1 MSTDPSTPHDAP
13 PRTLPEGLSGDRLL
27 ALYERMLLLRRFEQA
42 AQTACRKGETPGFL
56 HLYIGEEATGVGIC
70 DHLRPSDWITSTH
83 RGHGHALAKGM
94 DPDTLMAELYGR
106 ADGCCGGRGGTMHLY
121 DRSVGLFGTNGL
133 VGAGI
138 PQAVGAG
145 MAARRLGGDGM
156 AVAFFGDGAS
166 NHAAFHEGINLA
178 GALSAPVVFVC
189 ENNLYATATPLASVT
204 RNPEIASRAAA
215 YGIPGVAVDGNDIVA
230 VWCAMQQATDRARRG
245 EGPTLIE
252 SKTYRTVAHHE
263 GDPVAGIYRTQA
275 EVDVWLGRDPLLRAR
290 QEWIE
295 PLGLADAAALE
306 AMEARVRA
314 IVDHAI
320 EFARR
325 SPEPDPATVD
335 RHIHAQPLNP
345 AQAQVWPN
353 AATATQTQ
361 GWLDAVRDGIAE
373 EMRANPHLIYFG
385 EGTGERG
392 GTFAHTKNL
401 FKEFGPTRM
410 IDTPISE
417 LGFTGASVGASAAGV
432 RCVADLMFA
441 DFLFEAAGQIV
452 LQAAKL
458 RYMSNG
464 QMNAPMVVRVGAGA
478 VRSAGPHH
486 SGMYHPVWAHVPGLV
501 VCVPSNPADAK
512 GLMKTALRAGDPV
525 LMLESKAL
533 FASKGEVPVGE
544 HYVPFG
550 VARIARPGRDA
561 TIAAAGQMVG
571 LALSAAEALARRG
584 IECEVID
591 LRTIQPLDVDTVA
604 ASVRRTGRLL
614 VVDEGWSMCG
624 VGAELGQ
631 AMQELA
637 FDHLDAPVARLHT
650 DAMTHPFAPSL
661 ERAMLV
667 NAQRIEAA
675 VDDLVRGLAPAPR
688 RMRGGVTASTD
699 GAALA
704 QGAAGAGAASAHA
717 ASDAS
722 ATAVAS
728 GDAPGAEAASAA
740 TAADPAAASATAA
753 PALPPGEP
761 LTMPFGDLTV
771 SEGTLVRWLKQV
783 GDAVRAGETVV
794 EIETDKAIVEVE
806 APCDGTLAH
815 QIEQEGT
822 VVKMGQQIA
831 IIQPA

>member
-1 MSTDPSTPHDAP
+1 MNADLRNPAALA
-13 PRTLPEGLSGDRLL
+13 RALPDGLSGDRLL

-56 HLYIGEEATGVGIC
+56 HLYIGEEATGVGVC

-94 DPDTLMAELYGR
+94 NPDTLMAELYGK

-145 MAARRLGGDGM
+145 MAARRLGGDGV

-189 ENNLYATATPLASVT
+189 ENNLYATATPLSSVT

-230 VWCAMQQATDRARRG
+230 VWSAMREAVERARRG

-263 GDPVAGIYRTQA
+263 GDPVAGIYRTQE
-275 EVDVWLGRDPLLRAR
+275 EVNAWMGRDPLLRAR

-295 PLGLADAAALE
+295 PLGLADAAELD

-314 IVDHAI
+314 IVEQAI

-335 RHIHAQPLNP
+335 RHLHAQPLNP
-345 AQAQVWPN
+345 PAAARADVSN
-353 AATATQTQ
+353 AGSATQ

-417 LGFTGASVGASAAGV
+417 LGFTGASVGASAVGV
-432 RCVADLMFA
+432 RCIADLMFA

-525 LMLESKAL
+525 LMLEPKAL

-550 VARIARPGRDA
+550 VARIARAGRDV

-571 LALSAAEALARRG
+571 LALTAAQSMAARG
-584 IECEVID
+584 IDCEVID

-604 ASVRRTGRLL
+604 ASVRKTGRLL
-614 VVDEGWSMCG
+614 VVDEGWSMYG

-650 DAMTHPFAPSL
+650 DAMTHPFAPAL

-667 NAQRIEAA
+667 NAERIETA
-675 VDDLVRGLAPAPR
+675 VADLVRGIAVAPR
-688 RMRGGVTASTD
+688 RMRGGV
-699 GAALA
+699 
-704 QGAAGAGAASAHA
+704 
-717 ASDAS
+717 ASDAIP
-722 ATAVAS
+722 AAQVDAAPVA
-728 GDAPGAEAASAA
+728 AASSAA
-740 TAADPAAASATAA
+740 TATPPAPAAAS
-753 PALPPGEP
+753 LPPGEP

-771 SEGTLVRWLKQV
+771 SEGTLVRWVKQV
-783 GDAVRAGETVV
+783 GDVVRAGETVV

-806 APCDGTLAH
+806 SPCDGTLAH
-815 QIEQEGT
+815 QIECEGT